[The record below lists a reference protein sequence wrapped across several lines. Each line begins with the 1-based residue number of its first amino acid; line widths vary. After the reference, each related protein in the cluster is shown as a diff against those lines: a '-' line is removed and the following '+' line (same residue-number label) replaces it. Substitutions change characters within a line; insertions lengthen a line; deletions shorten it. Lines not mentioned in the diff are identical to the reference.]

1 MSLETLVK
9 RSSMK
14 ILITGGKGYIAKGI
28 NNALWDKYHIIA
40 PGREELD
47 LTDKS
52 SVDKFFENK
61 QFDVVIHTAIKGVA
75 NTRDPDE
82 TISFWNLVMFYN
94 LLSKKDHFTKLINIG
109 SGAERYLTNTPYGQS
124 KSIINKL
131 VHKYDNF
138 YTLRVYAVFDENE
151 NDTRFI
157 KSSIRKV
164 LNNEPIVVYQD
175 RLMDFIYMP
184 DLVSMIRY
192 YIEGKDLLKEVDC
205 IYEDTVSL
213 SKIAKYINN
222 HLSINKVPINIQD
235 PLPGENYIGTFTDLP
250 IALIGLEQGIKNVYN
265 KLK

>member
-1 MSLETLVK
+1 MRILV
-9 RSSMK
+9 
-14 ILITGGKGYIAKGI
+14 TGGKGYIAKSI
-28 NNALWDKYHIIA
+28 TNTLWSRYHIIA
-40 PGREELD
+40 PGKDELD

-94 LLSKKDHFTKLINIG
+94 LLSKKDHFKKLINIG
-109 SGAERYLTNTPYGQS
+109 SGAERYLPDTPYGHS
-124 KSIINKL
+124 KNIINKL
-131 VHKYDNF
+131 VHKYDDF
-138 YTLRVYAVFDENE
+138 YTLRVFAVFDENE

-184 DLVSMIRY
+184 DLISTIVY
-192 YIEGKDLLKEVDC
+192 YMEGKDLLKEVDC

-213 SKIAKYINN
+213 SKIANYINN
-222 HLSINKVPINIQD
+222 HLSINKVPINIED
-235 PLPGENYIGTFTDLP
+235 PLPGENYIGTFTELP
-250 IALIGLEQGIKNVYN
+250 VAFIGLEQGIENVYN